1 MPPQFEFPR
10 DIDIW
15 VPLRATMSPEASER
29 RGFTF
34 LRAIG
39 RLKQGV
45 TISQAEAEM
54 NTLVARI
61 AADHPET
68 HAAGHRIVITPLT
81 SFLFG
86 DARPA
91 LWLLLAAT
99 GMLLLVATANIASLS
114 LARSSA
120 RRREFALR
128 AALGAPGWRL
138 TRQLLTESLLLALA
152 GGAAGIL
159 LADWLTRLL
168 IMAAPANIPRI
179 EAVSL
184 NIKVLLFAVATTVL
198 AAILCGLAPALTAL
212 HLNLN
217 QILSEGSNKLSGARS
232 GLRTRGALVIG
243 EVAVTVLLLAGAS
256 LILRSFINLS
266 SVNLGFN
273 PANVLTMHLRAQ
285 GPKYSRAEARRT
297 FFRQL
302 IANLEAQSG
311 VEAASAVLIRPMEG
325 IAGWDTP
332 FTLEGQSVADARKN
346 RVPNFEVVSP
356 HYFRTFRIPLK
367 AGREFT
373 QQDTDQTPSVVIIS
387 ETMARALFAA
397 GVDPLGRRLRFGTE
411 QTEHPV
417 WCTIVGIAADA
428 RYRELEDVRFD
439 LYMPLEQWGSAFVN
453 HLAVRTTSD
462 PVALL
467 PTVRR
472 EIAALDPSQAATRVA
487 TMEELVSANLAR
499 SRFSAALLCGL
510 SVLALLLAAIGIYG
524 LLAYTISLGSG
535 EIGIRLALGA
545 QGRDIWRLIAGQGM
559 RLVVAGLLVG
569 LAASLVLTRLIAGL
583 LFNVSATDPLILGG
597 VALLLMLVA
606 LLACYVPARK
616 AARID
621 PLVALREE

>member
-1 MPPQFEFPR
+1 MSLCHSLNPTGWSCSWKQDNTSNTPFVELAMREVKDWQDQSHSFEGFAALPATSYGYGYVLTGRGEAVQLESAKVSGRFFSLLGVQPSYGRVLGENDDVADGPKVAVLSDHVWRRHFNADPSIVGQTITLTEQAYLVVGIMPPKFEFPR

-15 VPLRATMSPEASER
+15 VPLRATMSPEAAER

-54 NTLVARI
+54 NTLLARI

-68 HAAGHRIVITPLT
+68 HATGHRIVITPLP

-152 GGAAGIL
+152 GGAAGVL
-159 LADWLTRLL
+159 LAQWFTKILV
-168 IMAAPANIPRI
+168 MAAPANIPRI

-184 NIKVLLFAVATTVL
+184 NTKVLLFAVGTTVL
-198 AAILCGLAPALTAL
+198 AAILCGLTPALTAL
-212 HLNLN
+212 NLNLN
-217 QILSEGSNKLSGARS
+217 QILSEGSSKLSGARS

-266 SVNLGFN
+266 HVNLGFN

-285 GPKYSRAEARRT
+285 GPKYSKAEARRA

-311 VEAASAVLIRPMEG
+311 IEAASAVLIRP
-325 IAGWDTP
+325 W
-332 FTLEGQSVADARKN
+332 R
-346 RVPNFEVVSP
+346 VSP
-356 HYFRTFRIPLK
+356 D
-367 AGREFT
+367 G
-373 QQDTDQTPSVVIIS
+373 TPPSHS
-387 ETMARALFAA
+387 R
-397 GVDPLGRRLRFGTE
+397 
-411 QTEHPV
+411 
-417 WCTIVGIAADA
+417 
-428 RYRELEDVRFD
+428 
-439 LYMPLEQWGSAFVN
+439 GS
-453 HLAVRTTSD
+453 R
-462 PVALL
+462 
-467 PTVRR
+467 
-472 EIAALDPSQAATRVA
+472 
-487 TMEELVSANLAR
+487 
-499 SRFSAALLCGL
+499 
-510 SVLALLLAAIGIYG
+510 
-524 LLAYTISLGSG
+524 
-535 EIGIRLALGA
+535 
-545 QGRDIWRLIAGQGM
+545 
-559 RLVVAGLLVG
+559 
-569 LAASLVLTRLIAGL
+569 
-583 LFNVSATDPLILGG
+583 
-597 VALLLMLVA
+597 
-606 LLACYVPARK
+606 
-616 AARID
+616 
-621 PLVALREE
+621 